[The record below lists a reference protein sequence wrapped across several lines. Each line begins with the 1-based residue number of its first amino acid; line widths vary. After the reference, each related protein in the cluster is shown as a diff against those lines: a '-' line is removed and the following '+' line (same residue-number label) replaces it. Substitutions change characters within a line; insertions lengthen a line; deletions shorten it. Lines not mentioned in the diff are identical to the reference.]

1 MKKGLGRGGIRWKA
15 NRVHWRTRSGG
26 NPTPE
31 HPQPGHAEEPLAPEP
46 GARARGRRRTRT
58 RTRSRSP
65 ARAAPAPARA
75 HLRPP
80 LCVSSIRYVQ
90 NGPSAAAA
98 APSGRGRRRGGGG
111 GAQVWRRGRGGPGGG
126 KLGRGAGGGT
136 LGGRSLPSLP
146 PSPPPLSVAPYF
158 KAIPASLLFSC
169 SDVQEPSRPRGVF
182 SVLSPAQN
190 PGPKP
195 KKEPVLLS
203 TLPSFC
209 PDHIP
214 RLLCEMTQKQTL
226 SHSALH
232 DDGVPKRCC
241 NLTLLSLTPHLE
253 EGERT
258 GWKLES
264 SPQHFQKRKPRISH
278 ANIGWRKGLVAQNR
292 LLPRSLTKSMS
303 KGASVWRV
311 PL

>member
-1 MKKGLGRGGIRWKA
+1 MKKGLGRGEIRWKA
-15 NRVHWRTRSGG
+15 NKVHWRTRSSG
-26 NPTPE
+26 NRTPE
-31 HPQPGHAEEPLAPEP
+31 HPQPRRAEERLAPEP

-146 PSPPPLSVAPYF
+146 PSPPPGLRR
-158 KAIPASLLFSC
+158 SLLQGHSGQPSVSC

-182 SVLSPAQN
+182 SVLSPPQN

-203 TLPSFC
+203 PLPSSR

-214 RLLCEMTQKQTL
+214 RLLCEMTRQQTL
-226 SHSALH
+226 SHSA
-232 DDGVPKRCC
+232 
-241 NLTLLSLTPHLE
+241 
-253 EGERT
+253 
-258 GWKLES
+258 
-264 SPQHFQKRKPRISH
+264 F
-278 ANIGWRKGLVAQNR
+278 A
-292 LLPRSLTKSMS
+292 
-303 KGASVWRV
+303 
-311 PL
+311 